1 MKKQEHKKKVWKK
14 PVINALSI
22 KKDTFGGTGTG
33 AEQANRW
40 GPPVK
45 S

>member
-1 MKKQEHKKKVWKK
+1 MKKQELKKKPWAK
-14 PVINALSI
+14 PAVHALSI

-33 AEQANRW
+33 VEQAGKW